1 MPTAI
6 AHEKPSAA
14 SKYKAWQSERSPYLE
29 EAWRSAS
36 LTIPSLV
43 PNTQDVL
50 QRSATTKVVL
60 AKPFQSLG
68 ARGVNNLSSKLLLT
82 LFPPTS
88 PFLKYVISAQLQEEA
103 KQTNTEIAEIKSA
116 LSLREQRI
124 QSEVDL
130 RNVRPKGFQIIRN
143 LIVSGNCTVYVDPAT
158 GDLQVYGLHSFVVK
172 RDGRGN
178 LIELI
183 VCEVLDRRTIDD
195 EDVIKALNDELYV
208 REDTPNCADHV
219 IPLYTSIRREGKK
232 FRVCQEVG
240 GVEVPNTEATYTEE
254 TLPWLCLRYIE
265 IDGEDYGRG
274 FVEEYRGD
282 LTSLEQLSRDIL
294 FASANAA
301 KVTWGI
307 EPTSPLK
314 PKKFMEAPNGG
325 AVQARKDDV
334 WAIQLQKTGDM
345 QVAAATRNDLVNA
358 LSADFMLNSSFQRQA
373 ERVTAEE
380 IRKMAEELEDTLG
393 GVFSMLSQ
401 SLQLPLAR
409 LYEASLIARKEI
421 KKLPKGSVRIGVVTG
436 LAAIG
441 RGQDL
446 MRLRQA
452 LTLTGETA
460 VYVPSLPSYLKAG
473 PLLSEIFTGSG
484 VATEGLIKTDKEVE
498 DEQAQAQRA
507 QSQQIAGTELAKG
520 AGQAVGA
527 VGGQMQPQQLA
538 AALQNIPQAQPQ

>member
-1 MPTAI
+1 MNETAE
-6 AHEKPSAA
+6 AC
-14 SKYKAWQSERSPYLE
+14 YKAWQSERMTYLE
-29 EAWRSAS
+29 EAWRSAQ
-36 LTIPSLV
+36 LTLPSV
-43 PNTQDVL
+43 MPDTQDIL
-50 QRSATTKVVL
+50 QRNGTSKVIL

-88 PFLKYVISAQLQEEA
+88 PFMKYVLSEA
-103 KQTNTEIAEIKSA
+103 IKAEAEATGAEISELQSQLA
-116 LSLREQRI
+116 RREGRI

-130 RNVRPKGFQIIRN
+130 RNVRPKGFQVIRH
-143 LIVSGNCTVYVDPAT
+143 LIVSGNCTVFVEPET
-158 GDLQVYGLHSFVVK
+158 GDLQVYPLNSFVVK

-178 LIELI
+178 LITLV
-183 VCEVLDRRTIDD
+183 VCEVLDRRTVDD
-195 EDVIKALNDELYV
+195 EDIIAAMQDPLYV
-208 REDTPNCADHV
+208 NGATNCAEYIV
-219 IPLYTSIRREGKK
+219 PLYTRIQRDGKK
-232 FRVCQEVG
+232 YRVVQEVG
-240 GVEVPNTEATYTEE
+240 GIEVANTEAFYTQE

-301 KVTWGI
+301 KVVWAI
-307 EPTSPLK
+307 DPTSVLK
-314 PKKFMEAPNGG
+314 TKKFIEAPNGG
-325 AVQARKDDV
+325 AVLARKDDV
-334 WAIQLQKTGDM
+334 TAIQLNKTGDM
-345 QVAAATRNDLVNA
+345 QVASMTRNELVAA

-409 LYEASLIARKEI
+409 LYEASLIKRKEL
-421 KKLPKGSVRIGVVTG
+421 KALPKGSVRIGVVTG

-446 MRLRQA
+446 MRLREA
-452 LTLTGETA
+452 NSLVAEVA
-460 VYVPSLPSYLKAG
+460 VFMPTVVDYLKPG
-473 PLLSEIFTGSG
+473 DMVNRIYTGAG
-484 VATEGLIKTDKEVE
+484 VATEGLISTEAEVA
-498 DEQAQAQRA
+498 DARQQAQQAAAQ
-507 QSQQIAGTELAKG
+507 QTMGQELAKG
-520 AGQAVGA
+520 AGSAVGTA
-527 VGGQMQPQQLA
+527 GGQLPPEVIANAIQQ
-538 AALQNIPQAQPQ
+538 IPQAQPQ

>member
-1 MPTAI
+1 MDATS
-6 AHEKPSAA
+6 KPSAA
-14 SKYKAWQSERSPYLE
+14 STYKAWQSERDSYLE
-29 EAWRSAS
+29 EAWRSS
-36 LTIPSLV
+36 KLTLPSVIPD
-43 PNTQDVL
+43 TQDIL
-50 QRSATTKVVL
+50 QRSGTTKVPL

-68 ARGVNNLSSKLLLT
+68 ARGVNNLASKLLLT

-88 PFLKYVISAQLQEEA
+88 PFLKYVVAAQVEEEA
-103 KQTNTEIAEIKSA
+103 KKAGADIQELKNA
-116 LSLREQRI
+116 LSVREARI

-130 RNVRPKGFQIIRN
+130 RNVRPKGFQILRHL
-143 LIVSGNCTVYVDPAT
+143 LISGNCTVFVEPET
-158 GDLQVYGLHSFVVK
+158 GDLQVYPLNSYVVK

-183 VCEVLDRRTIDD
+183 VCEILDRRTIDD
-195 EDVIKALNDELYV
+195 EDILAALDDAMYV
-208 REDTPNCADHV
+208 KEDSPGCAEHI
-219 IPLYTSIRREGKK
+219 IPLYTRIYRKDNGKYE
-232 FRVCQEVG
+232 VYQEVG
-240 GVEVPNTEATYTEE
+240 GVKVPNTEAIFNEE

-301 KVTWGI
+301 KIVWGI

-314 PKKFMEAPNGG
+314 PKKFMETPNGG
-325 AVQARKDDV
+325 AVLARKDDV
-334 WAIQLQKTGDM
+334 TAIQLQKTGDM
-345 QVAAATRNDLVNA
+345 QVAAMTRNELSQA

-401 SLQLPLAR
+401 SFQLPLAR
-409 LYEASLIARKEI
+409 LYEASLIKRKEL
-421 KKLPKGSVRIGVVTG
+421 KPLPKDSVRIGVVTG

-446 MRLRQA
+446 MRLRNA
-452 LTLTGETA
+452 LQLTGETA
-460 VYVPSLPSYLKAG
+460 AYMPTLPSYLKAG
-473 PLLSEIFTGSG
+473 ALVSEIFTGSG
-484 VATEGLIKTDKEVE
+484 VATEGLIKTDAEVAQ
-498 DEQAQAQRA
+498 EQQDAQRA
-507 QSQQIAGTELAKG
+507 QAQQITGTELAKG
-520 AGQAVGA
+520 AGQAVGS
-527 VGGQMQPQQLA
+527 VGGQMSPDQLA
-538 AALQNIPQAQPQ
+538 GALSQIPQAQPQ

>member
-1 MPTAI
+1 MNETAE
-6 AHEKPSAA
+6 AC
-14 SKYKAWQSERSPYLE
+14 YKAWQSERMTYLE
-29 EAWRSAS
+29 EAWRSAQ
-36 LTIPSLV
+36 LTLPSV
-43 PNTQDVL
+43 MPDTQDIL
-50 QRSATTKVVL
+50 QRNGTSKVIL

-88 PFLKYVISAQLQEEA
+88 PFMKYVLSEA
-103 KQTNTEIAEIKSA
+103 IKAEAEATGAEISELQSQLA
-116 LSLREQRI
+116 RREGRI

-130 RNVRPKGFQIIRN
+130 RNVRPKGFQVIRH
-143 LIVSGNCTVYVDPAT
+143 LIVSGNCTVFVEPET
-158 GDLQVYGLHSFVVK
+158 GDLQVYPLNSFVVK

-178 LIELI
+178 LITLV
-183 VCEVLDRRTIDD
+183 VCEVLDRRTVDD
-195 EDVIKALNDELYV
+195 EDIIAAMQDPLYV
-208 REDTPNCADHV
+208 NGATNCAEHIV
-219 IPLYTSIRREGKK
+219 PLYTRIQRDGKK
-232 FRVCQEVG
+232 YRVVQEVG
-240 GVEVPNTEATYTEE
+240 GIEVANTEEFYTQE

-301 KVTWGI
+301 KVVWAI
-307 EPTSPLK
+307 DPTSVLK
-314 PKKFMEAPNGG
+314 TKKFIEAPNGG
-325 AVQARKDDV
+325 AVLARKDDV
-334 WAIQLQKTGDM
+334 TAIQLNKTGDM
-345 QVAAATRNDLVNA
+345 QVASMTRNELVAA

-409 LYEASLIARKEI
+409 LYEASLIKRKEL
-421 KKLPKGSVRIGVVTG
+421 KALPKGSVRIGVVTG

-446 MRLRQA
+446 MRLREA
-452 LTLTGETA
+452 N
-460 VYVPSLPSYLKAG
+460 SLVAEVAAFMPTVVDYLKPG
-473 PLLSEIFTGSG
+473 DMVNRIYTGAG
-484 VATEGLIKTDKEVE
+484 VATEGLISTEAEVSDARE
-498 DEQAQAQRA
+498 QAQRA
-507 QSQQIAGTELAKG
+507 AAQQTVGQELAKG
-520 AGQAVGA
+520 AGSAVGTA
-527 VGGQMQPQQLA
+527 GGQLPPEVIANAIQQ
-538 AALQNIPQAQPQ
+538 IPQAQPQ

>member
-1 MPTAI
+1 MPAT
-6 AHEKPSAA
+6 EKASAA
-14 SKYKAWQSERSPYLE
+14 SKYKAWQSERNTYLE
-29 EAWRSAS
+29 EAYRSAT

-43 PNTQDVL
+43 PDMQDVM
-50 QRSATTKVVL
+50 QRSATSKVVL

-88 PFLKYVISAQLQEEA
+88 PFLKYVISAQLTEEA
-103 KQTNTEIAEIKSA
+103 KQTDTDIQEIKNRLA
-116 LSLREQRI
+116 IREHRI

-143 LIVSGNCTVYVDPAT
+143 LIVSGNCTVYVDPST

-183 VCEVLDRRTIDD
+183 VCEVLDRRTIVD
-195 EDVIKALNDELYV
+195 EDILAALDDVMYV
-208 REDTPNCADHV
+208 REDTPGCAEHV
-219 IPLYTSIRREGKK
+219 IPLYTSIRRDGKK
-232 FRVCQEVG
+232 YRVVQEVG
-240 GVEVPNTEATYTEE
+240 GVEVPNTEETYTEE

-314 PKKFMEAPNGG
+314 PKKFLEAPNGG
-325 AVQARKDDV
+325 AVLARKDDV

-409 LYEASLIARKEI
+409 LYEASLISRGEL
-421 KKLPKGSVRIGVVTG
+421 KKLPEGSVRIGVVTG

-452 LTLTGETA
+452 LQLTGETA
-460 VYVPSLPSYLKAG
+460 AFMPDLPAYLKSG

-484 VATEGLIKTDKEVE
+484 VATEGLIKTDDEVAT
-498 DEQAQAQRA
+498 EQAEAQRA
-507 QSQQIAGTELAKG
+507 QSQQITGTELAKG

-527 VGGQMQPQQLA
+527 VGGQMSPEQLA
-538 AALQNIPQAQPQ
+538 GALQQIPQAQPQ

>member
-1 MPTAI
+1 MDGSKDCA
-6 AHEKPSAA
+6 S
-14 SKYKAWQSERSPYLE
+14 SKYKAWQSERNSYLE
-29 EAWRSAS
+29 EAWRSAL

-43 PNTQDVL
+43 PDMQDIL
-50 QRSATTKVVL
+50 QRSMTTKVPL

-88 PFLKYVISAQLQEEA
+88 PFLKYVIGTQIQEEA
-103 KQTNTEIAEIKSA
+103 EKTGTNIQAIQSA
-116 LSLREQRI
+116 LSKRETRI

-143 LIVSGNCTVYVDPAT
+143 LIVAGNCAVYIEPES
-158 GDLQVYGLHSFVVK
+158 GDLQVFGLNSYVTK
-172 RDGRGN
+172 RDGRGR
-178 LIELI
+178 LIEGI
-183 VCEVLDRRTIDD
+183 VCELLDRRTIDD
-195 EDVIKALNDELYV
+195 EDVLAALNDVSYV
-208 REDTPNCADHV
+208 PEDNPEGAKHV
-219 IPLYTSIRREGKK
+219 IPLYTHVCRDGKK
-232 FRVCQEVG
+232 YRVCQEVG
-240 GVEVPNTEATYTEE
+240 GVEVPNTEEFFTEE
-254 TLPWLCLRYIE
+254 TLPWLFLRYIE

-314 PKKFMEAPNGG
+314 PKKFFEAPNGG
-325 AVQARKDDV
+325 AVLARKDDV
-334 WAIQLQKTGDM
+334 FAIQLQKSADM
-345 QVAAATRNDLVNA
+345 QVASQTRAELVQA
-358 LSADFMLNSSFQRQA
+358 LSADFMLNASWQREG

-380 IRKMAEELEDTLG
+380 IRRMAEELEDTLG

-401 SLQLPLAR
+401 SLQLPIAR
-409 LYEASLIARKEI
+409 LYEASLIKRGEL

-446 MRLRQA
+446 TRLSKA
-452 LTLTGETA
+452 LQLTGEAA
-460 VYVPSLPSYLKAG
+460 VFMPQLPAYLKPG
-473 PLLSEIFTGSG
+473 PVLTEIFTGSG
-484 VATEGLIKTDKEVE
+484 VATDGLIKTDDEVTT
-498 DEQAQAQRA
+498 EQQQAQRA
-507 QSQQIAGTELAKG
+507 QSQQIVGTELAKG
-520 AGQAVGA
+520 AGQAVGTA
-527 VGGQMQPQQLA
+527 GGQMPPEQLA
-538 AALQNIPQAQPQ
+538 QAVSQIPQAQPQ

>member
-1 MPTAI
+1 MEAAKAT
-6 AHEKPSAA
+6 AA
-14 SKYKAWQSERSPYLE
+14 SKYLAWQSERQSYLQ
-29 EAWRSAS
+29 EAYRSAL
-36 LTIPSLV
+36 LTIPSV
-43 PNTQDVL
+43 IPDEQDIL
-50 QRSATTKVVL
+50 QRSRSTKVPL

-88 PFLKYVISAQLQEEA
+88 PFLKYVVGEQIKSEA
-103 KQTNTEIAEIKSA
+103 EQSGTEIQKIQQA
-116 LSLREQRI
+116 LSKREARI

-143 LIVSGNCTVYVDPAT
+143 LLIAGNAACHVDPDT
-158 GDLQVYGLHSFVVK
+158 GDLQVFGLNSFVTK
-172 RDGRGN
+172 RDGRGS
-178 LIELI
+178 LVEGI
-183 VCEVLDRRTIDD
+183 VCEVLDRRTITD
-195 EDVIKALNDELYV
+195 EDVLAALDDPLYV
-208 REDTPNCADHV
+208 KEVSPGCSEDV
-219 IPLYTSIRREGKK
+219 IPLYTRIYREDGKYE
-232 FRVCQEVG
+232 VYQEVG
-240 GVEVPNTEATYTEE
+240 GIEVPNTEVYYTEE
-254 TLPWLCLRYIE
+254 TLPWLFLRYIE

-301 KVTWGI
+301 KVTWSLD
-307 EPTSPLK
+307 PTSPLK
-314 PKKFMEAPNGG
+314 AKKFLESPNGG
-325 AVQARKDDV
+325 VVLARKDDITAV
-334 WAIQLQKTGDM
+334 QLQKTADM
-345 QVAAATRNDLVNA
+345 QVAAMTRNELTNA

-409 LYEASLIARKEI
+409 LYEASLIKRGEL

-446 MRLRQA
+446 TRLQKA
-452 LTLTGETA
+452 LEITA
-460 VYVPSLPSYLKAG
+460 ATAAFMPELPGFLKAG
-473 PLLSEIFTGSG
+473 PLLTEIFTGSG
-484 VATEGLIKTDKEVE
+484 VASEGLIKSSDEVQA
-498 DEQAQAQRA
+498 EQEAQQAA
-507 QSQQIAGTELAKG
+507 QSQQIVGTELAKG

-527 VGGQMQPQQLA
+527 VGGQMEPAQLA
-538 AALQNIPQAQPQ
+538 SIASQIPQAQPQ